1 MILLCRRLKQHIK
14 LINIFKKGQ
23 IMKVKDI
30 LKTKG
35 PEVITIGEEK
45 KIKDALT
52 SLVKNNIGSLIVIN
66 GDGKIVWII
75 TERDILNECHK
86 NDGILGD
93 HIVKDIMTKDL
104 IIGEADDG
112 IESVE
117 AIMTENRVRH
127 LPILSQKRLV
137 GIISIGDVVKGQIQE
152 SKVENRYL
160 KDYIE
165 GKYLP

>member
-1 MILLCRRLKQHIK
+1 
-14 LINIFKKGQ
+14 
-23 IMKVKDI
+23 MKVKEI

-45 KIKDALT
+45 TVLDALA

-66 GDGKIVWII
+66 EDGKITGII
-75 TERDILNECHK
+75 TERDILKEYNKKEGK
-86 NDGILGD
+86 LGEL
-93 HIVKDIMTKDL
+93 IVKDVMTKDL
-104 IIGEADDG
+104 IIGEADDE

-117 AIMTENRVRH
+117 VTMTENRIRH

-137 GIISIGDVVKGQIQE
+137 GIISIGDVVKGQMQE

-165 GKYLP
+165 GKYLL

>member
-1 MILLCRRLKQHIK
+1 
-14 LINIFKKGQ
+14 
-23 IMKVKDI
+23 MKVKEI

-45 KIKDALT
+45 TVKEALA

-66 GDGKIVWII
+66 EDGKITGII
-75 TERDILNECHK
+75 TERDILKECNK
-86 NDGILGD
+86 KEGKLGEL
-93 HIVKDIMTKDL
+93 IVKDVMTKDL
-104 IIGEADDG
+104 IIGEADDEV
-112 IESVE
+112 ESVE
-117 AIMTENRVRH
+117 VIMTENRVRH

-152 SKVENRYL
+152 SQVENRYL